1 MDHIEKAKKDIR
13 ENWFKDHR
21 IKQIEGEDGLQRITW
36 GAEGTSMYQ
45 IKYTLSGNMVFISGD
60 VGDAVYC
67 LTCPATLENLGDFD
81 LSYFTGKLSTSER
94 KKYSFNEHLAR
105 EEIKEYILDWC
116 DAENTNELSIDDKD
130 LYDELIA
137 ETNNWS
143 SCDQFS
149 TGIYSIYSTTD
160 VEWFDSES
168 ASCISDCGKELSRS
182 LIAYW
187 VGLQMIGEQLKK
199 KEKVIA

>member
-1 MDHIEKAKKDIR
+1 MDHIENAKKDIR
-13 ENWFKDHR
+13 ENWFKDHK
-21 IKQIEGEDGLQRITW
+21 IKQIEGGDGLQRITW

-67 LTCPATLENLGDFD
+67 LTCPATLENLGGFD
-81 LSYFTGKLSTSER
+81 LSYLTKKLTASER
-94 KKYSFNEHLAR
+94 KKYTFDERLAK
-105 EEIKEYILDWC
+105 EEIKEYVLDWC
-116 DAENTNELSIDDKD
+116 DVERVGELSEEDKD

-160 VEWFDSES
+160 VDWFDSES
-168 ASCISDCGKELSRS
+168 ASCISDCGRVLSRT

-187 VGLQMIGEQLKK
+187 IGLQMIGEQLKNK
-199 KEKVIA
+199 TEVIA